1 MTASSPVDSL
11 VREFEAY
18 RSDFPILRQQV
29 NGQPLV
35 YLDSTAT
42 SQKPESVLA
51 AMDDYYRQINANV
64 HRGAYQLSVSA
75 TEAYEGA
82 RETLARFI
90 GAPSSDEVIFTRNTT
105 EGINLVAYAW
115 GLKELREGDE
125 IIVTELEH
133 HSNLVPWHIVA
144 GYRGARVHAIKATPD
159 GRLDLDSY
167 AVLLKSGRV
176 RLVAVGHVC
185 NALGTINPVREMA
198 RMAHDAG
205 ALFLVDG
212 AQAAPHIPVNV
223 QDLDADFYALSGHK
237 MCGPTGSGVLW
248 GRASLLNAMNPFL
261 GGGEMIRE
269 VSVEASTYAGLPFKF
284 EAGTPAIAEAIGM
297 AAAAN
302 YLTAIGLERIHIH
315 ETALLS
321 AALERLDGIG
331 NVVSFGPRGA
341 DRSGVLAF
349 NIKGIHGHD
358 VATFLDQDGVCIRAG
373 HHCAQPSMKV
383 IGEGSTAR
391 ASFYLYNT
399 IDDVELFAASLAR
412 CAEFFADFA

>member
-1 MTASSPVDSL
+1 M
-11 VREFEAY
+11 
-18 RSDFPILRQQV
+18 
-29 NGQPLV
+29 
-35 YLDSTAT
+35 
-42 SQKPESVLA
+42 
-51 AMDDYYRQINANV
+51 
-64 HRGAYQLSVSA
+64 
-75 TEAYEGA
+75 
-82 RETLARFI
+82 
-90 GAPSSDEVIFTRNTT
+90 
-105 EGINLVAYAW
+105 
-115 GLKELREGDE
+115 
-125 IIVTELEH
+125 TELEH

-198 RMAHDAG
+198 RMAHEAG